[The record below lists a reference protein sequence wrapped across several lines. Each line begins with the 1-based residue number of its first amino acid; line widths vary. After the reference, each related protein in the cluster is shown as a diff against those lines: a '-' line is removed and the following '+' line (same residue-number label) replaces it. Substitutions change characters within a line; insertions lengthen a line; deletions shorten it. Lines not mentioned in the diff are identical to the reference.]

1 MLEHQKIVLQN
12 VYYNKNLF
20 KKELHKSI
28 DWLSQEELNELWDWL
43 KENYWETH
51 SELILESFTFTAK
64 AY

>member
-43 KENYWETH
+43 KENYWDTH
-51 SELILESFTFTAK
+51 SELILESFTFAK